1 MIILSITIEKLKE
14 LSTERSFARGA
25 DYYEGGYVNNTVKYG
40 NTIKAE
46 VSGRSYPYYDVE
58 INIDNPAQNFCS
70 CPYDYGGICKHRIA
84 LGLKWIHEQDSFKEK
99 KELDNYRA
107 IEYEDYDLFEYL
119 TPMDLIYIL
128 NNIINEDKNKILE
141 VLKYRE
147 QINQMNIELYHLKAK
162 VLKDL
167 IIDNIKKTIKEGAL
181 SIIEKNSFYNY
192 IHELIDLLEYQ
203 DITKKLRKQI
213 IDDIL
218 EKLINGQCPEKDLMH
233 DIIKSTIQS
242 KEELTY
248 VIDKINDAN
257 YSGVK
262 YFIKELNKKDL

>member
-1 MIILSITIEKLKE
+1 LSITIEKLKE
-14 LSTERSFARGA
+14 LSTERSFERGE
-25 DYYEGGYVNNTVKYG
+25 DYYEGGYVNDTIRFG
-40 NTIKAE
+40 NTIMAE
-46 VSGRSYPYYDVE
+46 VLGNSYPYYEVE
-58 INIDNPAQNFCS
+58 MNIKNPSQNFCS

-84 LGLKWIHEQDSFKEK
+84 LGLKWIHEQDSFEEK
-99 KELDNYRA
+99 KELDNYRE

-119 TPMDLIYIL
+119 TSMDLIYIL
-128 NNIINEDKNKILE
+128 NNIINDDKSKILE

-147 QINQMNIELYHLKAK
+147 QIDQMNLELYHLKAK

-167 IIDNIKKTIKEGAL
+167 IKENIEMTIKEGAL
-181 SIIEKNSFYNY
+181 SIKERTSFYNY
-192 IHELIDLLEYQ
+192 IHELIELMEYH
-203 DITKKLRKQI
+203 DISKRLRKQI

-262 YFIKELNKKDL
+262 YFIKELNKKDF

>member
-1 MIILSITIEKLKE
+1 MGGG
-14 LSTERSFARGA
+14 SF
-25 DYYEGGYVNNTVKYG
+25 E
-40 NTIKAE
+40 
-46 VSGRSYPYYDVE
+46 
-58 INIDNPAQNFCS
+58 
-70 CPYDYGGICKHRIA
+70 
-84 LGLKWIHEQDSFKEK
+84 EK
-99 KELDNYRA
+99 KELDNYRE

-119 TPMDLIYIL
+119 TSMDLIYIL
-128 NNIINEDKNKILE
+128 NNIINDDKSKILE

-147 QINQMNIELYHLKAK
+147 QIDQMNLELYHLKAK

-167 IIDNIKKTIKEGAL
+167 IKENIEMTIKEGAL
-181 SIIEKNSFYNY
+181 SIKERTSFYNY
-192 IHELIDLLEYQ
+192 IHELIELMEYH
-203 DITKKLRKQI
+203 DISKRLRKQI

-262 YFIKELNKKDL
+262 YFIKELNKKDF